1 MKKPKKYDYGTYIN
15 QRLKTISERSPY
27 SKKELEDTIRPTI
40 DEALD
45 HLESA
50 IKKAQLINKRLAD
63 VW

>member
-1 MKKPKKYDYGTYIN
+1 MKKPKEHACGTYIN
-15 QRLKTISERSPY
+15 QRLKTISGKSPY
-27 SKKELEDTIRPTI
+27 SKEELENIIQPTI